1 MGGIR
6 KLRKKI
12 ITPGHPYDKNR
23 IERELPLVGEYGLR
37 NKRELWKARTVLS
50 TARQQAREL
59 LALDPDVREK
69 RERELLSRLSRLG
82 VLPHGSDL
90 DSVLALDVRD
100 ILNRRLQTIVYKKG
114 LAATPYQSRQFIV
127 HRHIAINGV
136 VATSPSRI
144 ITIQE
149 EETIQYAPRS
159 PLADPTHPSR
169 PQAPQAIEEE
179 VIKPKEEVKPKPK
192 EEAKP
197 KPKEE
202 AKPKPKEEAKP
213 KPKEEAK
220 PKPKESQT

>member
-6 KLRKKI
+6 KLLRKKI

-213 KPKEEAK
+213 KPKEGR
-220 PKPKESQT
+220 SQT